1 MKGYNVHRLDG
12 LEPDNLLA
20 FLALLG
26 LLRVLEEARATW
38 RPRVFWTVDDPVLRP
53 ALRVPEGIDQAAV
66 VTAAAEGLD
75 VLAKFHDFDGHED
88 LTLATEDAARYLR
101 RAADVANRHRH
112 AADLWSALVSDK
124 AIDRQGKKVE
134 RTPFCLIS
142 GQGHQHFLSRLAS
155 VPNRKAPPDRRVGQR
170 KIAVSESECL
180 SEALFTRWERC
191 DNTDSFRWD
200 PNEDVRYALRAQDPT
215 DSKTKETTQHGANRL
230 AAIGVASLT
239 VVPRRR
245 YGEVRLVVVGGYREN
260 TGGFAFAW
268 PLWRDPVSLAGIRA
282 LLAQQRLET
291 LDSLEA
297 LGIVEVR
304 ATRRISNGRYMNFT
318 RAAPSELS
326 RLRV

>member
-1 MKGYNVHRLDG
+1 MKGYSVHRLDG

-26 LLRVLEEARATW
+26 LLRVLEETRAIW
-38 RPRVFWTVDDPVLRP
+38 RSRVFWTVDDPILRP
-53 ALRVPEGIDQAAV
+53 ALRVPEGVDQAEVVVAAV
-66 VTAAAEGLD
+66 EGLD
-75 VLAKFHDFDGHED
+75 VLAEFHDFEGLQD
-88 LTLATEDAARYLR
+88 LTLAPEDAAGYLR
-101 RAADVANRHRH
+101 RAADAANRH

-124 AIDRQGKKVE
+124 AIDRKGRAE

-155 VPNRKAPPDRRVGQR
+155 VPSRKTPPDRGAGRH
-170 KIAVSESECL
+170 KTAVSESDCL

-191 DNTDSFRWD
+191 DDTDSFRWD

-215 DSKTKETTQHGANRL
+215 DPKTKETTQHGANRL
-230 AAIGVASLT
+230 AAIGLASLT

-245 YGEVRLVVVGGYREN
+245 YGDVRLSVVGGYRET

-268 PLWRDPVSLAGIRA
+268 PVWRDPVSLAGIRA
-282 LLAQQRLET
+282 LLAQQRLEK
-291 LDSLEA
+291 LDAQKE

-304 ATRRISNGRYMNFT
+304 TTRRISNGRYMNFT
-318 RAAPSELS
+318 RAEAE
-326 RLRV
+326 